1 MKKEFEE
8 LLSTDP
14 ESINGWKL
22 LGRIGKGGFGTIY
35 VGEKNSERAAIKIIS
50 KEYINDEESFK
61 RFGNEISNL
70 SKLNHPNIARII
82 ESDISTNVPYIAVEF
97 LQGKTLEEIIKTKGP
112 LSENIWL
119 EYLKAMSSALMYCHS
134 KNIIHKDLSSTNI
147 IITSD
152 GPKLIDF
159 GFSFSKGN
167 DRITSIEQT
176 VGTPPF
182 MSPEHINGNEPTEE
196 MDVFSLASVFA
207 YAASDSLPF
216 PGESRREFKDLILF
230 RTPSFENLTEIQRT
244 LLTPMFYKN
253 PKLRPTFIEI
263 NDTLNKL
270 LLAQQIDEYKLNLKN
285 SRTKLV
291 ASERIELPKR
301 KLKNLLTA
309 VFVAVLAISGF
320 ILFLTNQTV
329 EASDCQK
336 NYDNKNYEQA
346 IITCAFDVSNGNLES
361 AVILGKAYKKN
372 NQIEQAKEVFAN
384 CKNTSFECLSENAF
398 YITDVSEARADWV
411 EAFENGV
418 TDAAIALAVSYNK
431 TKETKLAETWTEKA
445 ISRGSEQAKFMK
457 VAYLVD
463 KKEYKPAISLAKQLI
478 EVDPSDLPGD
488 LKGFNVLGLIV
499 DIYELDDDPVGADK
513 FLKSC
518 AKNNSYCVGELALN
532 YYDNEDSVN
541 AKEWALRGVE
551 LNNAD
556 SMWVM
561 ARLEERKYFGKTDSK
576 IVDTTKAQY
585 WFLRAA
591 NAGDVSSMWRTA
603 GFKILSG
610 NRDEACVWWN
620 KTITRINE
628 RKGTLAE
635 QQGDISWAKD
645 SADNILKWKCGS
657 EISIS
662 ASPAS
667 TKAVLKPKSGTQ
679 SSPILQPSPSFSG
692 FGYSEAISE
701 DVKIDS
707 KFGRAYLSSD
717 GLNWLIPITNN
728 SLESIPPVNRVQFK
742 NASETYGSWW
752 NTTYTLKKGSN
763 GAYAEVS
770 NVGLQLLH
778 SRNGEKVCPEFRLA
792 LVENNQV
799 TYIWNKSVEPC
810 TP

>member
-1 MKKEFEE
+1 
-8 LLSTDP
+8 
-14 ESINGWKL
+14 
-22 LGRIGKGGFGTIY
+22 
-35 VGEKNSERAAIKIIS
+35 
-50 KEYINDEESFK
+50 
-61 RFGNEISNL
+61 
-70 SKLNHPNIARII
+70 
-82 ESDISTNVPYIAVEF
+82 
-97 LQGKTLEEIIKTKGP
+97 
-112 LSENIWL
+112 
-119 EYLKAMSSALMYCHS
+119 
-134 KNIIHKDLSSTNI
+134 
-147 IITSD
+147 
-152 GPKLIDF
+152 
-159 GFSFSKGN
+159 
-167 DRITSIEQT
+167 
-176 VGTPPF
+176 
-182 MSPEHINGNEPTEE
+182 
-196 MDVFSLASVFA
+196 
-207 YAASDSLPF
+207 
-216 PGESRREFKDLILF
+216 
-230 RTPSFENLTEIQRT
+230 
-244 LLTPMFYKN
+244 
-253 PKLRPTFIEI
+253 
-263 NDTLNKL
+263 
-270 LLAQQIDEYKLNLKN
+270 
-285 SRTKLV
+285 
-291 ASERIELPKR
+291 
-301 KLKNLLTA
+301 
-309 VFVAVLAISGF
+309 
-320 ILFLTNQTV
+320 
-329 EASDCQK
+329 
-336 NYDNKNYEQA
+336 
-346 IITCAFDVSNGNLES
+346 
-361 AVILGKAYKKN
+361 
-372 NQIEQAKEVFAN
+372 
-384 CKNTSFECLSENAF
+384 
-398 YITDVSEARADWV
+398 
-411 EAFENGV
+411 
-418 TDAAIALAVSYNK
+418 
-431 TKETKLAETWTEKA
+431 
-445 ISRGSEQAKFMK
+445 
-457 VAYLVD
+457 
-463 KKEYKPAISLAKQLI
+463 
-478 EVDPSDLPGD
+478 
-488 LKGFNVLGLIV
+488 V
-499 DIYELDDDPVGADK
+499 DIYELDNDPVGADK

-662 ASPAS
+662 ASPAP
-667 TKAVLKPKSGTQ
+667 TKAVLTPKSGTQ
-679 SSPILQPSPSFSG
+679 ISPNLQPSPSFSG

-701 DVKIDS
+701 DVKVDS
-707 KFGRAYLSSD
+707 KFGRAFLSSD

-728 SLESIPPVNRVQFK
+728 SLENIPPFNRVQFK

-752 NTTYTLKKGSN
+752 NTAYTLKKGSN

-792 LVENNQV
+792 LVESNQV